1 MIKKAR
7 TKIASKVAKIEATDD
22 FHFAKWLRPP
32 KINAPEV
39 KQLYYTEIYEGYEI
53 EQFKTPNSV
62 KLKFRLPSDPVIT
75 ELKQKYLLD
84 RPRALLIFFGLTRP
98 QLFTLKENLL
108 TVPQL
113 TDYKSELPQIPEIID
128 YKSDLPQ
135 IPNVFNQS
143 SQFIGDQADVLDKS
157 DIYKFEETPSHD
169 KSNIFLLNPQPGYKL
184 DIDFTNLTVKQI
196 YVDIDIPEITD
207 ELANLVPQVYNIEL
221 LNVEKLDTTVVDTV
235 QVGVSEF
242 SEPAIAKIDVPG
254 IDDLLN
260 STVTSQYIQ
269 FDEVQAADILL
280 YSPTLNIAHSVFK
293 VKIDLPK
300 TVIKKVVIKQ
310 KNLDPVVI
318 DGFNDEH
325 LPDTLKNDLKT
336 ILSSFRELTWEE
348 FSKNLSGLSTYQ
360 LQSSEFLTAN
370 NFALVTDELGY
381 EKFDQAS
388 AALSFLH
395 KKGSARSVLFISELS
410 RFNEYWVSS
419 FKTYAREFKVKK
431 IEPGT
436 TKKIK
441 GNYIWFI
448 DINDLGKLEPK
459 DFDKLDLVLFDELI
473 NIKASAELID
483 PIITKIEPAFIW
495 ILSPVNNDKAIKKLL
510 DEFNFAQQVEFTK
523 SGKSLSEI
531 YEDNPAPIVKDIW
544 LELDEMQ
551 LFEYDEAMTQA
562 KAELN
567 TLFDSLNP
575 IKFQSSIF
583 TIIHKLKQILNFSSF
598 RNISPKAN
606 LLIEQIESI
615 HKNKKKVIIFT
626 QYDVN
631 GMKKLEKAL
640 EMNNVKF
647 VAGRNGMSTEELKQ
661 SMDTFYDRREISVYL
676 TNLKASRLKINLNKI
691 GYVINFDQW
700 WNPVTLW
707 QNDDEIG
714 LNNVLTTPV
723 VIYNYNIR
731 NTFEEEL
738 LKLVQEK
745 GFNNRYLF
753 DNLKSEAL
761 SEYITPDDWL
771 YVFGLNDQFKKILN
785 SERSKIYTK
794 LQTIE
799 LNAFKGL
806 MKYFFSFLGYRD
818 ITVMDID
825 DEPMFYLIGTSKR
838 GTSPVNLHTKCLLT
852 SNIKKEDYEEV
863 VHFKPGVNEIKRKFV
878 ITNGEFDERVTNGT
892 MYIDGKD
899 LANLVLTL
907 GLKSHLTKKR

>member
-1 MIKKAR
+1 
-7 TKIASKVAKIEATDD
+7 
-22 FHFAKWLRPP
+22 
-32 KINAPEV
+32 
-39 KQLYYTEIYEGYEI
+39 
-53 EQFKTPNSV
+53 
-62 KLKFRLPSDPVIT
+62 
-75 ELKQKYLLD
+75 
-84 RPRALLIFFGLTRP
+84 
-98 QLFTLKENLL
+98 
-108 TVPQL
+108 
-113 TDYKSELPQIPEIID
+113 
-128 YKSDLPQ
+128 
-135 IPNVFNQS
+135 
-143 SQFIGDQADVLDKS
+143 
-157 DIYKFEETPSHD
+157 
-169 KSNIFLLNPQPGYKL
+169 
-184 DIDFTNLTVKQI
+184 
-196 YVDIDIPEITD
+196 
-207 ELANLVPQVYNIEL
+207 
-221 LNVEKLDTTVVDTV
+221 
-235 QVGVSEF
+235 
-242 SEPAIAKIDVPG
+242 
-254 IDDLLN
+254 
-260 STVTSQYIQ
+260 
-269 FDEVQAADILL
+269 
-280 YSPTLNIAHSVFK
+280 
-293 VKIDLPK
+293 
-300 TVIKKVVIKQ
+300 
-310 KNLDPVVI
+310 
-318 DGFNDEH
+318 
-325 LPDTLKNDLKT
+325 
-336 ILSSFRELTWEE
+336 
-348 FSKNLSGLSTYQ
+348 
-360 LQSSEFLTAN
+360 
-370 NFALVTDELGY
+370 
-381 EKFDQAS
+381 
-388 AALSFLH
+388 
-395 KKGSARSVLFISELS
+395 
-410 RFNEYWVSS
+410 
-419 FKTYAREFKVKK
+419 
-431 IEPGT
+431 
-436 TKKIK
+436 
-441 GNYIWFI
+441 
-448 DINDLGKLEPK
+448 
-459 DFDKLDLVLFDELI
+459 
-473 NIKASAELID
+473 
-483 PIITKIEPAFIW
+483 
-495 ILSPVNNDKAIKKLL
+495 
-510 DEFNFAQQVEFTK
+510 
-523 SGKSLSEI
+523 
-531 YEDNPAPIVKDIW
+531 
-544 LELDEMQ
+544 
-551 LFEYDEAMTQA
+551 
-562 KAELN
+562 
-567 TLFDSLNP
+567 
-575 IKFQSSIF
+575 
-583 TIIHKLKQILNFSSF
+583 
-598 RNISPKAN
+598 
-606 LLIEQIESI
+606 LIEQIESI

-691 GYVINFDQW
+691 CYVINFDQW

-723 VIYNYNIR
+723 VIYSYNIR